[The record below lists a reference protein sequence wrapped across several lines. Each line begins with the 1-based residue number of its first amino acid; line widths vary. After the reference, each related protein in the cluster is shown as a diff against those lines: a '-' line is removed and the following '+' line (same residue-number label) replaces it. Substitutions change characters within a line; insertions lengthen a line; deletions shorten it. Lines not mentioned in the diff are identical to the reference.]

1 MRLFARSIGIFVL
14 VSWYL
19 CTPLVGQ
26 HDALDEQVERLQN
39 MQQGLENVEGILGRA
54 AGGQQQP
61 AGLVNSLKAGNMK
74 DASSILVALVLSV
87 LIKVGQFVSVFFCFW
102 LLALIVRKM
111 IIRAGRLNAVDGE
124 LAAFMG
130 RVAKTAML
138 IVGAISGVAT
148 MGVDV
153 TALIA
158 GLGLTGF
165 ALGFALKDVVSNV
178 VAGVLILIYRPVQ
191 TGEHVKVKS
200 FEGLIL
206 STDLRYTVLQTG
218 GQVIYVPNSIMFTDA
233 ITVDRASSEPI
244 PEPPPPPPPVTS

>member
-19 CTPLVGQ
+19 STPLVGQ
-26 HDALDEQVERLQN
+26 HDVLDEQVEGVER
-39 MQQGLENVEGILGRA
+39 MQQGLAGMEDILRQA

-61 AGLVNSLKAGNMK
+61 ASLVDSLKAGNMK
-74 DASSILVALVLSV
+74 DASSMLLALILSV
-87 LIKVGQFVSVFFCFW
+87 LIMVGRFASVFFGFW
-102 LLALIVRKM
+102 LLALIARKM
-111 IIRAGRLNAVDGE
+111 IIRAGRLNAVDGD
-124 LAAFMG
+124 LAVFIG
-130 RVAKTAML
+130 RAAKTALL
-138 IVGAISGVAT
+138 IIGAICGLGTIGVN
-148 MGVDV
+148 V

-158 GLGLTGF
+158 ALGLTGF

-218 GQVIYVPNSIMFTDA
+218 EQMIYVPNSIMFTDA
-233 ITVDRASSEPI
+233 ITVDRKSPEPN
-244 PEPPPPPPPVTS
+244 PEPPPVPPAVTS

>member
-1 MRLFARSIGIFVL
+1 
-14 VSWYL
+14 
-19 CTPLVGQ
+19 
-26 HDALDEQVERLQN
+26 
-39 MQQGLENVEGILGRA
+39 
-54 AGGQQQP
+54 
-61 AGLVNSLKAGNMK
+61 
-74 DASSILVALVLSV
+74 
-87 LIKVGQFVSVFFCFW
+87 
-102 LLALIVRKM
+102 
-111 IIRAGRLNAVDGE
+111 
-124 LAAFMG
+124 
-130 RVAKTAML
+130 
-138 IVGAISGVAT
+138 

-191 TGEHVKVKS
+191 TGEQVKVKS

-218 GQVIYVPNSIMFTDA
+218 EQVIYVPNSIMFTDA
-233 ITVDRASSEPI
+233 ITVDRASSESI

>member
-39 MQQGLENVEGILGRA
+39 MQQGLENVEGILDRA
-54 AGGQQQP
+54 AGGPQQP
-61 AGLVNSLKAGNMK
+61 AGLVDSLKAGNMK
-74 DASSILVALVLSV
+74 DASSIVLALVLSV

-130 RVAKTAML
+130 RVAKTSLL

-218 GQVIYVPNSIMFTDA
+218 EQVIYVPNSIMFTDA